1 MNERKSKRSLM
12 LQKDV
17 KLFPQCS
24 NQGTHWPSFLKL
36 VSELVLLQK
45 PEYNLEFQGSI
56 QNLQKR
62 ALFMKFY
69 PEMP

>member
-1 MNERKSKRSLM
+1 M

-17 KLFPQCS
+17 KLFRQCS
-24 NQGTHWPSFLKL
+24 NQGTHWLSFLKL

-69 PEMP
+69 PEMH